1 MTFQEKIEEQHVS
14 DNVGIAD
21 QGEVQQTALTTAVV
35 VEVDN
40 ATEQVDVTVE
50 KSKVQG
56 AIEDEEATIELRVE
70 GNGHRNDLQSAPEKP
85 KGAAKE
91 EEEEEVLNITV
102 ITPEDDE
109 PPDPPRSKDANVQ
122 ASLLRDEPERVLLP
136 TLETDDMLFL
146 PLSVEEKAPYPEQQ
160 KKLRF
165 APYHGHQPSESF
177 RRRHPTPYPQRPGKS
192 ILRPPTSPKE
202 NVSYR
207 VAINEITKYD
217 IWAKNR
223 FPFS

>member
-1 MTFQEKIEEQHVS
+1 MS

-85 KGAAKE
+85 KGDAKE